1 MTRALG
7 ALHTRMSTEFEAVE
21 SPSAFQKLAMAMW
34 SAPSD
39 PSIYGS
45 MEVDATAILA
55 WLENQDER
63 PTMTHVVARAVALA
77 IAAHPEVNVRVRFGA
92 RLERRLGV
100 DVFVSVATD
109 DGKDLSGTKIDG
121 ADRKDVP
128 TLARELRD
136 RSRRI
141 RSGDDPALKKS
152 RGAFARLPWWLL
164 RPAVRLT
171 DLLTNELALDLPS
184 QGLPSDP
191 FGSAVVTSVGMFGIE
206 TAFAPFVPLG
216 RCPMLILVPEVR
228 PRPWVVGDHLE
239 VRPVLRLCATFDHRM
254 IDGFRAGVFARTLR
268 ELLTDPDRL

>member
-1 MTRALG
+1 MMGVMRTA
-7 ALHTRMSTEFEAVE
+7 FEPVA
-21 SPSAFQKLAMAMW
+21 SPSAFQKLAIAMW

-45 MEVDATAILA
+45 MELDATPLLGWLA
-55 WLENQDER
+55 AHSER
-63 PTMTHVVARAVALA
+63 PTVTHAVARAVALA
-77 IAAHPEVNVRVRFGA
+77 IERHPEVNVRVRFGA

-109 DGKDLSGTKIDG
+109 DGRDLSGTKIEAAHQKTVG
-121 ADRKDVP
+121 E
-128 TLARELRD
+128 LAGELRE

-141 RSGDDPALKKS
+141 RTGDDPALQKS
-152 RGAFARLPWWLL
+152 RGAFARLPWWLV

-171 DLLTNELALDLPS
+171 DLLTNELALDLPG
-184 QGLPSDP
+184 QGLPADP

-228 PRPWVVGDHLE
+228 PRPWVVEDHLE

-268 ELLTDPDRL
+268 GLLEDPSRLD

>member
-1 MTRALG
+1 MMGVMRT
-7 ALHTRMSTEFEAVE
+7 TFEPVA
-21 SPSAFQKLAMAMW
+21 SPSAFQKLAIAMW
-34 SAPSD
+34 SAPRD

-45 MEVDATAILA
+45 MELDATPLLGWLA
-55 WLENQDER
+55 GHAER
-63 PTMTHVVARAVALA
+63 PTVTHAVARAVALA
-77 IAAHPEVNVRVRFGA
+77 IARHPEVNVRVRFGA

-109 DGKDLSGTKIDG
+109 DGRDLSGTKIEAAHDKTVG
-121 ADRKDVP
+121 E
-128 TLARELRD
+128 LARELRE

-141 RSGDDPALKKS
+141 RKGDDPALQKS
-152 RGAFARLPWWLL
+152 RGAFARLPWWLV

-171 DLLTNELALDLPS
+171 DLLTNELALDLPG
-184 QGLPSDP
+184 QGLPADP

-228 PRPWVVGDHLE
+228 PRPWVVDDHLE

-268 ELLTDPDRL
+268 GLLEDPRGLDAGSS